1 MINLG
6 EKIYQKNQT
15 KTKTTKKA
23 QKNRTKTNKTT
34 DGEIKTS
41 FAKTD

>member
-6 EKIYQKNQT
+6 EKNLPQK
-15 KTKTTKKA
+15 KKKK
-23 QKNRTKTNKTT
+23 QM
-34 DGEIKTS
+34 GEIKTS